1 MHQHSSP
8 TGSSLRTLA
17 LLLLLTSPVA
27 GCTST
32 HHASFDNTV
41 RQEAITGVTTLS
53 GRKIAFTQPGAAI
66 TDDTLYA
73 VSRDGQVILPSDSI
87 GQVWTRKFSPVRT
100 MGLAGGLAA
109 GALLA
114 SLIALASSGLT
125 FGP

>member
-8 TGSSLRTLA
+8 ARNSLRTLA
-17 LLLLLTSPVA
+17 LLLLLTPLVA

-32 HHASFDNTV
+32 HHAPFDNATR
-41 RQEAITGVTTLS
+41 RQTITGITTRS
-53 GRKIAFTQPGAAI
+53 GRQIAFTQPGAAI

-73 VSRDGQVILPSDSI
+73 VSRDGQVILPTDSI

-100 MGLAGGLAA
+100 LGLAGGLVA

-114 SLIALASSGLT
+114 SLVALASSD
-125 FGP
+125 FSIGP